1 MRWSSGVGRA
11 CKFAGIV
18 ALAIVLAAC
27 SRQAQPKQY
36 GLGGEGP
43 ATPGTERD
51 FAVNVGDVVHFQVD
65 SASLTGEAQGILAQP
80 GPLA

>member
-1 MRWSSGVGRA
+1 M
-11 CKFAGIV
+11 
-18 ALAIVLAAC
+18 LAAC

-51 FAVNVGDVVHFQVD
+51 FAVNVGDIVRFQVD
-65 SASLTGEAQGILAQP
+65 SSALTGEAEGILGNQARWLNQYP
-80 GPLA
+80 QYSVTIRPRR